1 MERLMLALGL
11 DVAEG
16 GARGVLIEDDGTVVR
31 RARHTGDSG
40 LRALVEELSAGHRP
54 DAIGLA
60 TERPGVRVAGMDGL
74 SSTPHAC
81 TAGAA
86 AVVAESWIGAARG
99 ARQAVC
105 LLIGDRVLA
114 GVLLDGVPW
123 VGAHGFA
130 GSAAWFALNP
140 VERQDY
146 RKFGSLA
153 AEVSSAGIAR
163 RLAWRIQTGDESV
176 VLERAGSLESI
187 TASHVFDGARSG
199 DGVSISVIRDTA
211 KYIGMAVANMASCID
226 PEIIVLAGALAEA
239 RDLLLEPVRQECARR
254 LPPGLVE
261 QFRFEISTLG
271 EDLVAIGAARL
282 ALLAAS

>member
-1 MERLMLALGL
+1 MLALGL
-11 DVAEG
+11 DVAEDG
-16 GARGVLIEDDGTVVR
+16 VRGVALDGDGTVVR
-31 RARHTGDSG
+31 RARHGRDSG
-40 LRALVEELSAGHRP
+40 LRGLVEELAAGRQP

-60 TERPGVRVAGMDGL
+60 TERPGAEIVGLDGL
-74 SSTPHAC
+74 STTPRAC
-81 TAGAA
+81 TTGAA

-123 VGAHGFA
+123 NGAHGFA

-153 AEVSSAGIAR
+153 AEVSTAGIAR

-187 TASHVFDGARSG
+187 TASHVFAGARTG
-199 DGVSISVIRDTA
+199 DGVSISVMRDTA
-211 KYIGMAVANMASCID
+211 RYIGMAVANMASFID
-226 PEIIVLAGALAEA
+226 PEVIVLAGALAEA

-261 QFRFEISTLG
+261 SFRFEISTLG
-271 EDLVAIGAARL
+271 EDSVAIGAARM
-282 ALLAAS
+282 AQV